1 MKRLGRA
8 VLAGTLAAAIAGLG
22 LPWGAQ
28 FAYAAEA
35 PVLTSV
41 WLEADGV
48 ATSTLDEAQTF
59 LVRGAFTDGDLD
71 DSHFALIRIGSRLVE
86 STTGIP
92 GGDRTFAI
100 SKFYPDDS
108 PTGTAQDPF
117 TLTVQIR
124 DGAGLVSNIWTM
136 AVTVRNV
143 APTVATLGLT
153 PASALENETVQASG
167 TFADPG
173 TKDTFT
179 LTLDWGDGSSAF
191 TRSYLSTDPK
201 TFSAT
206 HAYAIAGSYAVTA
219 TVTDDDTGRG
229 TAAAALAVG
238 APNTPPSG
246 LVLSAA
252 SVVEGDQ
259 ATLRGDFI
267 DPDAADAHA
276 VLVQWGDG
284 STGGLDLSAGAL
296 SFTATHAYA
305 SSGTYTITATVSDSG
320 SATAQSSLPLAVSRR
335 NHAPVDLALTTTGA
349 VEGAPGSVQ
358 LTFTDPDPLDGH
370 RVLVTWGDASSTE
383 HRLDAGT
390 FALEVAH
397 VFASAGTYT
406 VTVQVTDAY
415 GAAVSGTASFAVSAR
430 TRAQVVVELASLVI
444 GWNLDAGAQ
453 NGLLSKIREEQD
465 ELGSGR
471 GNVCNSLGALANH
484 VNAQTGKKISP
495 EQATAF
501 WSALAG
507 ATITDCGKL
516 QKAQSKTETRPATE
530 LPATTGPTDTK
541 AEKKAAKEEKKA
553 AKEENKAA
561 KEENKAAKETAKSE
575 KD

>member
-8 VLAGTLAAAIAGLG
+8 VLASTLAVAIVGLG
-22 LPWGAQ
+22 LPWGAHIA
-28 FAYAAEA
+28 FAAEA

-41 WLEADGV
+41 WLEADGAV
-48 ATSTLDEAQTF
+48 TTTLDEAQTF
-59 LVRGAFTDGDLD
+59 LVRGTFTDGDLG
-71 DSHFALIRIGSRLVE
+71 DSHFALIRIGSRLIE

-100 SKFYPDDS
+100 SRFYPDDS
-108 PTGTAQDPF
+108 PSGTAQDPF
-117 TLTVQIR
+117 TVSVQIR

-136 AVTVRNV
+136 AVTVRNI
-143 APTVATLGLT
+143 APAVATFGLT
-153 PASALENETVQASG
+153 PASVLENEPVQASG
-167 TFADPG
+167 TFTDPG

-191 TRSYLSTDPK
+191 TSSYLGTDPK

-206 HAYAIAGSYAVTA
+206 HTYAIAGSYAVTA
-219 TVTDDDTGRG
+219 TVADDDTGRS

-238 APNTPPSG
+238 ALNTPPTG
-246 LVLSAA
+246 LVLSGA
-252 SVVEGDQ
+252 SVVEGDP
-259 ATLRGDFI
+259 ATLHGDFV
-267 DPDAADAHA
+267 DPDPADAHA

-284 STGGLDLSAGAL
+284 SSSGLDLSAGVL
-296 SFTATHAYA
+296 SLTATHAYA

-320 SATAQSSLPLAVSRR
+320 SATAQSSLPLVVSRR
-335 NHAPVDLALTTTGA
+335 NHAPVDLALATTGA
-349 VEGAPGSVQ
+349 VEGGSGNVQ
-358 LTFTDPDPLDGH
+358 LTFTDPDPLDWH
-370 RVLVTWGDASSTE
+370 RVLVTWGDASPSSE
-383 HRLDAGT
+383 QRLDAGT

-397 VFASAGTYT
+397 VFASPGTYT
-406 VTVQVTDAY
+406 VTVQVTDAS

-444 GWNLDAGAQ
+444 EWDLDAGVQ

-495 EQATAF
+495 EHAAAF

-507 ATITDCGKL
+507 ATVTDCGNL
-516 QKAQSKTETRPATE
+516 QKAQGKAERRAATE
-530 LPATTGPTDTK
+530 LPATTGATDTK

-553 AKEENKAA
+553 AKDEQ
-561 KEENKAAKETAKSE
+561 KAAKETAKNE

>member
-8 VLAGTLAAAIAGLG
+8 VLASTLAVAIVGLG
-22 LPWGAQ
+22 LPWGAHIA
-28 FAYAAEA
+28 FAAEA

-41 WLEADGV
+41 WLEADGAV
-48 ATSTLDEAQTF
+48 TTTLDEAQTF
-59 LVRGAFTDGDLD
+59 LVRGTFTDGDLD

-92 GGDRTFAI
+92 GGERTFAI

-108 PTGTAQDPF
+108 PSGTAQDPF
-117 TLTVQIR
+117 TLTVQVR

-136 AVTVRNV
+136 AVTVRNI
-143 APTVATLGLT
+143 APTVATFGLT
-153 PASALENETVQASG
+153 PASILEHESVQASG

-191 TRSYLSTDPK
+191 TSSYLSTDPK

-206 HAYAIAGSYAVTA
+206 HAYASRGSYAVTA

-238 APNTPPSG
+238 ALNTPPTG

-252 SVVEGDQ
+252 GVVEGDQ
-259 ATLRGDFI
+259 ATLHGDFL
-267 DPDAADAHA
+267 DPDPADVHT

-284 STGGLDLSAGAL
+284 STGGLDLSAGAV
-296 SFTATHAYA
+296 SFAATHAYA

-320 SATAQSSLPLAVSRR
+320 SEMAQSSMSLVVSRR

-349 VEGAPGSVQ
+349 VEGGSGNVQ
-358 LTFTDPDPLDGH
+358 LSFTDPDPLDWH

-383 HRLDAGT
+383 YRLDAGT

-415 GAAVSGTASFAVSAR
+415 GAAVSGTASFAVSAQ
-430 TRAQVVVELASLVI
+430 TRAQVVADLGSLI
-444 GWNLDAGAQ
+444 SGWDLDAGTQ

-484 VNAQTGKKISP
+484 INAQTGKKISP
-495 EQATAF
+495 EQAAAF
-501 WSALAG
+501 WSALSG

-530 LPATTGPTDTK
+530 LPATTGPTGTK
-541 AEKKAAKEEKKA
+541 AEKKAAKEEKKS
-553 AKEENKAA
+553 AKDEQKAA
-561 KEENKAAKETAKSE
+561 KDTGKSD